1 MNGLTFAL
9 LSALVCATL
18 AFRQQ
23 SVGIRGRLMCGDKPL
38 ANTQVKLWNK
48 NKIGDK
54 YIELLNASVYFN
66 AWECETNSGTDD
78 QLAAAKTDAQGNFQ
92 LNGGVGSVFGMDVH
106 FKVYHDCDDGITPC
120 QRKVDLKV
128 PDQYVTRSENV
139 QKWFDAGVMNMEF
152 KFPDEERS
160 CIN

>member
-9 LSALVCATL
+9 LCALVCATF

-38 ANTQVKLWNK
+38 ADTQVKLWNK
-48 NKIGDK
+48 NKI
-54 YIELLNASVYFN
+54 
-66 AWECETNSGTDD
+66 GTDD

-106 FKVYHDCDDGITPC
+106 FKVYHDCDDGIKPC
-120 QRKVDLKV
+120 QRKVDLTV